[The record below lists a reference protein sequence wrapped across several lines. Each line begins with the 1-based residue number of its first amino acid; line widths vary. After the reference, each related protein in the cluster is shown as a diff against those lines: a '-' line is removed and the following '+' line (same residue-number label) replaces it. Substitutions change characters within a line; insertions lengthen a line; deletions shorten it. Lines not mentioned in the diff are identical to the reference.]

1 MPVILAP
8 GAGIGSR
15 VGVTILL
22 LRSDVDDAVRC
33 SLVPI
38 FEKDCK
44 FREIREIRNSRPPK
58 FATCGRLLT
67 QPKQHAW

>member
-44 FREIREIRNSRPPK
+44 FREIREIRNS
-58 FATCGRLLT
+58 
-67 QPKQHAW
+67 